1 MAKFGRISYRS
12 TASHLIVCGVETMAA
27 QERAL
32 PGLLYFRTTVCR
44 QEIAVT
50 GFDQD
55 FTVPAFTDADS

>member
-1 MAKFGRISYRS
+1 
-12 TASHLIVCGVETMAA
+12 MAA
-27 QERAL
+27 QERAS
-32 PGLLYFRTTVCR
+32 PGFLYFRTTVCR